1 MREAGI
7 SDVISSAISSAAP
20 TTHVGELATCCDYR
34 IAGATV
40 ASRLPNLALLVV
52 AFGFIRLFPDDKPAP
67 KKTT

>member
-7 SDVISSAISSAAP
+7 SDVISSAAP
-20 TTHVGELATCCDYR
+20 TTHVWENLRRAAT

-52 AFGFIRLFPDDKPAP
+52 AFGFIRLLPDDKPAP